1 MGNEDNNPKD
11 AYSVLDLKNR
21 TIMITQDVRWLG
33 KTFGGY
39 FGVQG
44 PKIIDHVEVEESD
57 DENYIILR
65 AEKTK
70 EKEVEPEKERSR
82 GMITRSKALLDN
94 LEEETSDSEDE
105 EGNCMVVSEEMAE
118 PTTFNEAFFDKDQ
131 NRRNSWR
138 KAISKELENME
149 KCNVWSVIS
158 KSTIPNNRKLI
169 GNKSVFKEKRDG
181 VFRARFGSSRILTSP
196 RDRFHRKLFTSCE

>member
-1 MGNEDNNPKD
+1 M
-11 AYSVLDLKNR
+11 
-21 TIMITQDVRWLG
+21 
-33 KTFGGY
+33 
-39 FGVQG
+39 QG
-44 PKIIDHVEVEESD
+44 PKIIDHAEVEESD

-70 EKEVEPEKERSR
+70 EKVVEPEKERSR

-105 EGNCMVVSEEMAE
+105 EGNYMVVSEEMAE

-138 KAISKELENME
+138 KAISKALRVGEHGKM
-149 KCNVWSVIS
+149 
-158 KSTIPNNRKLI
+158 
-169 GNKSVFKEKRDG
+169 
-181 VFRARFGSSRILTSP
+181 
-196 RDRFHRKLFTSCE
+196 